1 MNRWITMFSSAFT
14 CLLVINVQFR
24 FRDDKAIKFHC
35 SKYLCMLLSI
45 GWIIV
50 NIWMPPVIAMC
61 MNVLTMGLISC
72 VCLYSNNAHK
82 QQLRMLEQQEKR
94 EGEKYAE
101 AMSILHDV
109 NKHIHIIENLCQKEQ
124 QSTALRY
131 TKQVDE
137 MIRPLSPYHYV
148 NNLVL
153 DCLLQDAA
161 NQAEKYHIAFCV
173 DVSAADINFMRPI
186 DITTLFGNLL
196 ENAINACRKCNRDAY
211 INFFMH
217 ELKLMCLDG
226 AIKYIKD
233 MKFGY
238 ADVRIVNEHAVFPY
252 IITAVTHTGEE
263 KVLIQSL
270 DRHKIRGFISRS
282 MADLTL
288 QLYLKD
294 TDRNVRY
301 KYNYS
306 VNSEDFAAAEAEDI
320 LEKYHGEILQGD
332 LDTII
337 NRELKFFVLGDEER
351 WGFVVVPVLRKEEQL
366 MLGPDHFFLFETDSW
381 LTNFFD
387 GTK

>member
-14 CLLVINVQFR
+14 CLLVINVKIR
-24 FRDDKAIKFHC
+24 FRDDRDMKFHRR
-35 SKYLCMLLSI
+35 KYLCMLLSI

-72 VCLYSNNAHK
+72 ACLYSNNVHK

-131 TKQVDE
+131 TKQVDD

-153 DCLLQDAA
+153 DCLLQDTA
-161 NQAEKYHIAFCV
+161 NLAEKYHIAFCV

-196 ENAINACRKCNRDAY
+196 ENAINACRKCDWDAY

-217 ELKLMCLDG
+217 AHNEMIFIRVENRTASHVPVRNGRIHRGLWDIGLLNIQRCIEAYNGSIYYCSQD
-226 AIKYIKD
+226 
-233 MKFGY
+233 
-238 ADVRIVNEHAVFPY
+238 DVLSCDVM
-252 IITAVTHTGEE
+252 
-263 KVLIQSL
+263 L
-270 DRHKIRGFISRS
+270 
-282 MADLTL
+282 
-288 QLYLKD
+288 
-294 TDRNVRY
+294 
-301 KYNYS
+301 
-306 VNSEDFAAAEAEDI
+306 
-320 LEKYHGEILQGD
+320 
-332 LDTII
+332 
-337 NRELKFFVLGDEER
+337 NREEV
-351 WGFVVVPVLRKEEQL
+351 
-366 MLGPDHFFLFETDSW
+366 
-381 LTNFFD
+381 
-387 GTK
+387 